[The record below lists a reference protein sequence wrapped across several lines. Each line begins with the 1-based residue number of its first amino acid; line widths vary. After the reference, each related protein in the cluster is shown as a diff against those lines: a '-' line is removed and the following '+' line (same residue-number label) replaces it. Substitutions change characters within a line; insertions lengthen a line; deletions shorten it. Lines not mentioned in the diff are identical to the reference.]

1 MASFETALAA
11 LKTGAHARR
20 MLWVQKSP
28 VAVWIKLHGG
38 KLVSA
43 STIGSGVLD
52 DMEVSLDSGDLLADD
67 WVVRKGS

>member
-1 MASFETALAA
+1 MANFETALAA
-11 LKTGAHARR
+11 LKAGAHARR

-28 VAVWIKLHGG
+28 VAIWIKLHNK

-43 STIGSGVLD
+43 STIGSGALD

-67 WVVRKGS
+67 WVVRRGA

>member
-1 MASFETALAA
+1 
-11 LKTGAHARR
+11 

-28 VAVWIKLHGG
+28 VAIWIKLHNK

-43 STIGSGVLD
+43 STIGSGALD

-67 WVVRKGS
+67 WVVRRGA